1 MDDVVAVQQVA
12 NSFNDSNLLFS
23 QVSTLQTDTDKQW
36 RCWSTLYCSD
46 SQTGGNYP
54 PGVICDSSGGKAELN
69 HNAVL
74 YYYERSLQKK
84 PLN

>member
-12 NSFNDSNLLFS
+12 NSFSMTATYSFLKYLRYK
-23 QVSTLQTDTDKQW
+23 QTRT
-36 RCWSTLYCSD
+36 SSGVAGLYCSD